1 VISSWKS
8 KKSWGDFV
16 GRIVNS
22 RSLTTKELLRLVPPI
37 ILCTDKPNFERIIA
51 ENGYRQISINLPL
64 AQSLTGLEPKDIR
77 TIITDKIRGI
87 LPQGESV
94 YLTDYEMLFDPR
106 YEIDILRLFIDLARR
121 NKLIVKW
128 CGKVDGDM
136 LTYAEQGYAD
146 YKQYKMNDYDVVIV
160 V

>member
-1 VISSWKS
+1 M
-8 KKSWGDFV
+8 

-22 RSLTTKELLRLVPPI
+22 RSLTANELLQLVPPI
-37 ILCTDKPNFERIIA
+37 ILCTDKPNFKRVIT
-51 ENGYRQISINLPL
+51 ENGYQQIGINLPL

-77 TIITDKIRGI
+77 TVITDKIHEI

-106 YEIDILRLFIDLARR
+106 YEIDVLRLFIDLARR
-121 NKLIVKW
+121 NMLIVKW
-128 CGKVDGDM
+128 CGKVDGDT

-146 YKQYKMNDYDVVIV
+146 YKQYKMNDYDVIIVI
-160 V
+160 